1 MKTAASK
8 IKVLIADDH
17 KIVRAGLAALLGTE
31 PDIAVIGQA
40 VNGADAV
47 AQVQKLRPD
56 VVIMDLMMPVMDGAE
71 ATEVIHRAHPDVR
84 IVVLTTFGTSDGI
97 AHALNVGACGALM
110 KNAEEEELSSAIRA
124 AVRGERR
131 VSAEIERLLQSDPPA
146 AELTPRQKSILDS
159 MIRGLTNH
167 DIAQQLCIRQ
177 DGVKD
182 HINAIF
188 TKLGAANRAEA
199 VAIALRKHLLKI

>member
-1 MKTAASK
+1 LKTAANK
-8 IKVLIADDH
+8 IRVLIADDH
-17 KIVRAGLAALLGTE
+17 KIVRAGLTALLGTE
-31 PDIAVIGQA
+31 PDIAVIGLA
-40 VNGADAV
+40 VNGKDAI
-47 AQVQKLRPD
+47 AQVKKLRPD

-71 ATEVIHRAHPDVR
+71 ATEVIHHEHPDVR

-131 VSAEIERLLQSDPPA
+131 VSAEIELLLQNDPPA
-146 AELTPRQKSILDS
+146 PELTPRQKSILDS

-167 DIAQQLCIRQ
+167 DIAQQLSIRQ